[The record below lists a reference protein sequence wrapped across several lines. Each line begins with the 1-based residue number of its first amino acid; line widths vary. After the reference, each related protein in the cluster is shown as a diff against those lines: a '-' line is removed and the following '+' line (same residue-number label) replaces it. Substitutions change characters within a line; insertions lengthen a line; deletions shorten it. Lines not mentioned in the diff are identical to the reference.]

1 MTAVDTPPK
10 QSPRKPLRRE
20 PTGLRAPW
28 VKRLVICLLGSVVL
42 AMMVGTQEGS
52 NVSYSYG
59 FRKSVDDPRIFIFL
73 VLGLLVFLGITFRPV
88 IVPFLT
94 RPGFW
99 PHVSGSLGV
108 VAAIG
113 LMHWDDAAGEGKFGD
128 TAKVAKTFPDL
139 APIAVAF
146 FRWLAVTSIV
156 VVAIVGLL
164 AIISGLRWLAFA
176 VAVAAAASAV
186 IVYNSHSAITD
197 LTTGAPDHSLGY
209 LAAILGYV
217 VIAAAMLAS
226 ALSDD
231 EQARSKEFVGR
242 VLGYRPGLP
251 LVVLGV
257 ILTVLAFV
265 ATTWFSPQD
274 RNTTFSDLHDLFL
287 NTGLASLA
295 VQYVAWLG
303 WVLLAVTAVVA
314 GAATWLRHRL
324 LSWVAAIAGLV
335 ATILT
340 LVTIYDI
347 SDVGAQNK
355 IDAATGPWQNLG
367 VGGWM
372 ASAGLFL
379 IAGGG
384 VVAATAKAPRTAVA
398 AAAAADPS
406 GTPPAGAASGPPLTF
421 LSAPGAARSAILIA
435 IAVAFFYPP
444 TASTFWQTVL
454 VTEIGV
460 AMLLAV
466 GLNVVVGWAGLL
478 DLGFIAF
485 YALGSYTTAY
495 FVGSLPVKPPH
506 WLIVTPLLAIPFAVA
521 VCLIAGVTLGAPT
534 LRLRGDY
541 LAIVTLGFGEIIYL
555 AAQQA
560 EGITNGSEG
569 ITNNSQRG
577 THQIP
582 HPSIHIGP
590 LHIHWGLNPLQ
601 YWYLLL
607 VFLVII
613 VLLFRRL
620 EHSRIGRAWAAI
632 REDEVAAQATGINTV
647 RMKLLAFSIGAS
659 SSGIAGVFFASQIGT
674 FSPTNFVL
682 NNSIL
687 IVAYVVFG
695 GMGSL
700 TGAMAGAAMLTW
712 LPEFLK
718 FQVPQSDKLMWIG
731 AIIIVMMIFRP
742 EGLIPAR
749 RRRIELVDLEQLPSS
764 ETIAVPLSEGL

>member
-1 MTAVDTPPK
+1 MTLKEAPTARPN
-10 QSPRKPLRRE
+10 RRPLRRE
-20 PTGLRAPW
+20 ATGIRAPW
-28 VKRLVICLLGSVVL
+28 VTRLIVCLLGSVVL
-42 AMMVGTQEGS
+42 AMMIGTQEGS

-59 FRKSVDDPRIFIFL
+59 FKQSVLQPRIFIFL
-73 VLGLLVFLGITFRPV
+73 AIGVLLFLAITFRPIV
-88 IVPFLT
+88 VPFLT

-99 PHVSGSLGV
+99 PLVSGTIGV
-108 VAAIG
+108 ITAQG

-128 TAKVAKTFPDL
+128 VATAAKTFPNL

-146 FRWLAVTSIV
+146 FGWLAWTALVVIAALGLFAIIAGQKIVAYVV
-156 VVAIVGLL
+156 VVA
-164 AIISGLRWLAFA
+164 AIAE
-176 VAVAAAASAV
+176 AV
-186 IVYNSHSAITD
+186 IALNSHAAITD
-197 LTTGAPDHSLGY
+197 LTNQTSKDHSLGY
-209 LAAILGYV
+209 LAAILGYL
-217 VIAAAMLAS
+217 VIAGAMLAS
-226 ALSDD
+226 ALSKQDV
-231 EQARSKEFVGR
+231 ARSKEFVGR

-251 LVVLGV
+251 LVVVGV
-257 ILTVLAFV
+257 ILTVLSFL
-265 ATTWFSPQD
+265 ATTWYAPATKD
-274 RNTTFSDLHDLFL
+274 ATFADTHDLFL
-287 NTGLASLA
+287 NTGLAPIA
-295 VQYVAWLG
+295 VQYLAWLG
-303 WVLLAVTAVVA
+303 WVLLAVTAVLGAAGCWLQNKLLCWVA
-314 GAATWLRHRL
+314 GL
-324 LSWVAAIAGLV
+324 AGL
-335 ATILT
+335 AGTILS
-340 LVTIYDI
+340 LITIYDV
-347 SDVGAQNK
+347 SDLGAQLK
-355 IDAATGPWQNLG
+355 VDAATGPWQNLG

-372 ASAGLFL
+372 AAAGLFL
-379 IAGGG
+379 IGGGG
-384 VVAATAKAPRTAVA
+384 VVAATSKRPAGWGSASDAAGAPPVTR
-398 AAAAADPS
+398 
-406 GTPPAGAASGPPLTF
+406 GTPAPLTF
-421 LSAPGAARSAILIA
+421 LSAPGASRSAILVA
-435 IAVAFFYPP
+435 IAVALFYPP

-506 WLIVTPLLAIPFAVA
+506 WLIVTPLLAIPFAVI
-521 VCLIAGVTLGAPT
+521 VCLVAGLTLGAPT

-560 EGITNGSEG
+560 ESITNGSEG
-569 ITNNSQRG
+569 ITTNSQRG
-577 THQIP
+577 TKSIP
-582 HPSIHIGP
+582 HPAIHIGP
-590 LHIHWGLNPLQ
+590 LHIQWGLNELQ

-607 VFLVII
+607 VFLVVI

-620 EHSRIGRAWAAI
+620 EHSRTGRAWAAI
-632 REDEVAAQATGINTV
+632 REDEVAAQASGINTT
-647 RMKLLAFSIGAS
+647 RAKLLAFSIGAS

-695 GMGSL
+695 GMGSI

-749 RRRIELVDLEQLPSS
+749 RRRIELSDLEQIPNA
-764 ETIAVPLSEGL
+764 ETAAVPLSEGL